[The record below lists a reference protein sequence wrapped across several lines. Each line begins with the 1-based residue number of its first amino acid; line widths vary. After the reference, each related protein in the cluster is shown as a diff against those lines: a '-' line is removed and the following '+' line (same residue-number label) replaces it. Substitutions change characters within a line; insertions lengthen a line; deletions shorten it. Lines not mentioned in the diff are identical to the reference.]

1 MSKRPI
7 SIASNGPIMQPS
19 PPEPPEDLTQALK
32 QMLKSPI
39 RTLVPPWSW
48 KAAAFSAILRSATFF
63 VTNIHSGRWQATK
76 AMLVEAVFAIFAGG
90 LIGAI
95 SQQLRKAKPL
105 WATALLVWAGLPG
118 LMILAQLAVHRMA
131 GTPHVSGGV
140 VASFCLAAVASAFS
154 WYAMRQGAM
163 LGGIDETTVGHDL
176 KSLPG
181 ITLDFF
187 LVVPRLLT
195 KVFVSGEKNV

>member
-1 MSKRPI
+1 
-7 SIASNGPIMQPS
+7 MQPTPS
-19 PPEPPEDLTQALK
+19 APPEHLTQAIK
-32 QMLKSPI
+32 QMVRSPV

-48 KAAAFSAILRSATFF
+48 KAAVFSAILRSATFF
-63 VTNIHSGRWQATK
+63 LTNIHSGRWQATK
-76 AMLVEAVFAIFAGG
+76 ATLVEAIFAIFAGG

-95 SQQLRKAKPL
+95 SQQLRRAKPL

-131 GTPHVSGGV
+131 RTPHVSGGV
-140 VASFCLAAVASAFS
+140 IASFCLAAVASAFS

-176 KSLPG
+176 TSLPG
-181 ITLDFF
+181 ITLDFL

-195 KVFVSGEKNV
+195 KGFVSEEKKI